1 LYLYKLEQ
9 NYVRNEWAWKL
20 GSSPLPSDAT
30 DEEADADVESHAVH
44 PDGRTIF
51 ASSSFTF
58 SLDTESGE
66 SAFRGS
72 WLLPFHGRAYHDS
85 DLDAWVGIRVADGTE
100 GEDGII
106 KGDSYLC
113 VCDVPTDLQEPAWK
127 MCKEELTFL
136 KAPAWARRSWL
147 VHTGRGKFSL
157 VEISKGEVRVT
168 MFSAKRDKNG
178 ELEVTPS
185 RPGRSYL
192 LPTYCGVLLKAAL
205 WV

>member
-9 NYVRNEWAWKL
+9 NYVRNEWAWKR

-85 DLDAWVGIRVADGTE
+85 DLDVGLKTERKRTETCFITFFSARLVGIGNETE
-100 GEDGII
+100 NLGNE
-106 KGDSYLC
+106 
-113 VCDVPTDLQEPAWK
+113 
-127 MCKEELTFL
+127 
-136 KAPAWARRSWL
+136 
-147 VHTGRGKFSL
+147 
-157 VEISKGEVRVT
+157 
-168 MFSAKRDKNG
+168 N
-178 ELEVTPS
+178 
-185 RPGRSYL
+185 
-192 LPTYCGVLLKAAL
+192 
-205 WV
+205 